1 MSRSSPYCHLI
12 SCSALRSGASIL
24 EPTYRTTILMSYRL
38 IESSLPVISFSFVSF
53 RGSCLLAKAND
64 PRIHTKHQDEHLPK
78 CFSQR
83 LAQDGPQ
90 GCPRDPAAFPV
101 SPQPDSS
108 IRDRA
113 LPADASSA
121 IALSTDLVLASACT
135 SPHPTKRSS
144 QCQYKSTDRQHRPSR
159 SSRKYS
165 KRDFRFQPHRESHAS
180 AFPRTTLGS
189 GSSRAFPAELS
200 LPVIESSSAVKA
212 NRRDRSTDAPERVF
226 RLPWK
231 YRRDIRSNDRHR

>member
-1 MSRSSPYCHLI
+1 MKEDTRKQLNHF
-12 SCSALRSGASIL
+12 R
-24 EPTYRTTILMSYRL
+24 
-38 IESSLPVISFSFVSF
+38 VISWIV
-53 RGSCLLAKAND
+53 GAVGWKARSTN
-64 PRIHTKHQDEHLPK
+64 PHETLQDEHLPK

-83 LAQDGPQ
+83 FAQDGPQ
-90 GCPRDPAAFPV
+90 GCPRDPATFPV
-101 SPQPDSS
+101 SPHPDSS

-113 LPADASSA
+113 LPARASSA

-165 KRDFRFQPHRESHAS
+165 KRDFRFQPHPESHAS

-189 GSSRAFPAELS
+189 GSSHAFPAELS
-200 LPVIESSSAVKA
+200 LPVIESSSEVKA
-212 NRRDRSTDAPERVF
+212 NPRDRSTDALGRVF
-226 RLPWK
+226 RLPWR